1 MRQEKIFAVHGKY
14 RSKTERIGVPVPGIM
29 QVNGSGAEEGKIF
42 FSILKSSAHTGG
54 NQHKA
59 LWYNVCD
66 GEGWLVKANRPLP

>member
-1 MRQEKIFAVHGKY
+1 
-14 RSKTERIGVPVPGIM
+14 M